1 MYGPVQLQRH
11 SSCSALRLNSRALH
25 ILPSKRSHGPVR
37 ALRSADNALRSRY
50 FAGSMIRNQCSKPP
64 TVFLV
69 LLRHHWGGPNPRS
82 LFSAL
87 LSARMRSSS
96 EISRAETTRQHSF
109 RHVLTAH
116 ERYNKSFRYLHN
128 VCTRHTIVLGW
139 HQLHSSLKRSLSKKL
154 NTSSNVSFK
163 NSSVRHFEKRNSSWS
178 HRDYRVP
185 GRNKTAAREKQ
196 KNKKKL
202 FCRYLYFY
210 LSIYL

>member
-1 MYGPVQLQRH
+1 
-11 SSCSALRLNSRALH
+11 
-25 ILPSKRSHGPVR
+25 
-37 ALRSADNALRSRY
+37 
-50 FAGSMIRNQCSKPP
+50 
-64 TVFLV
+64 
-69 LLRHHWGGPNPRS
+69 
-82 LFSAL
+82 
-87 LSARMRSSS
+87 MRSSS

-210 LSIYL
+210 LSIYNDTKASASLLQRAKISGPQRGELATFRVHISAGKEPKIEALLLEILPF

>member
-1 MYGPVQLQRH
+1 
-11 SSCSALRLNSRALH
+11 
-25 ILPSKRSHGPVR
+25 
-37 ALRSADNALRSRY
+37 
-50 FAGSMIRNQCSKPP
+50 
-64 TVFLV
+64 
-69 LLRHHWGGPNPRS
+69 
-82 LFSAL
+82 
-87 LSARMRSSS
+87 MRSSS

-116 ERYNKSFRYLHN
+116 ERYNKSSRYLHN

-202 FCRYLYFY
+202 FLSISIF
-210 LSIYL
+210 LSIYLSIMIRRRLRRSYREQRFPVLKGESLQLFGYTSQLEKSLRLKRSSWKSFHSN